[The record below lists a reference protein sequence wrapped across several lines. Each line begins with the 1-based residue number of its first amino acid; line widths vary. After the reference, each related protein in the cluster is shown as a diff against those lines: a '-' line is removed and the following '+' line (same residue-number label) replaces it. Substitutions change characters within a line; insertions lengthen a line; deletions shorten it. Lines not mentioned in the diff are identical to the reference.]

1 MTIRFRVYSTLFVST
16 LLFAG
21 PLLAQGAEKT
31 QEQCVAGV
39 DLELSLENLA
49 AEREGRAPNDAKAL
63 QVASGCIEKHPAFAP
78 AWVKR
83 GNVRSFGGDWDGAI
97 ADYAKALQVDPKN
110 DAAYRDR
117 AFAHLKKDNYAAAI
131 ADYDKALELDA
142 KDIMAVTGRG
152 DVHRVKGDGPRALAD
167 YNLAIGLAK
176 DDFFGEVYV
185 GSAYFGRARLFL
197 GLDRWDEAVA
207 DLTRVIEN
215 GYGSTLPAYELR
227 ALIYGMQKKSALALA
242 DYDTILE
249 MQPGHA
255 EALERRGEIHLE
267 SGDRAK
273 ATADYQALLAIDPK
287 NEKAIEAL
295 STLAPRSAGDY
306 IKVARTKANSQQW
319 EEAIRAYDDAVRV
332 EPGNAEAYAGRAS
345 AHAGKGAKE
354 RAHADYAKAI
364 QLDPKAAG
372 AHSGRAYLYES
383 QGDHA
388 RAIADYSRSIEV
400 ADASDKVTRIVA
412 YTNRGDIY
420 SRQSQTAAAIAD
432 YDQAIAIAATD
443 SMWNYVLAPD
453 AYLGRGKLHAAA
465 GKKDLARAD
474 FRKALELNPK
484 HEAVQTELAKL
495 DPPAA
500 PTAAPAT
507 PAAPQQASTPKTH
520 EEWFR
525 QALSQ
530 GRAKD
535 AEGAQASLTK
545 CLELKPDALPCLVLR
560 GNVQAMKGDYAAAS
574 ADYKKAMETDPNHPA
589 AYTGRG
595 IMLAKQ
601 GKRDEAIRD
610 LRTALRL
617 KPDFADA
624 QRALKMLGETP

>member
-1 MTIRFRVYSTLFVST
+1 MTIRCRILSTLFVST

-21 PLLAQGAEKT
+21 SLLAQGAEKT
-31 QEQCVAGV
+31 REQCVAGV

-83 GNVRSFGGDWDGAI
+83 GNVRTFGGDWDGAI
-97 ADYAKALQVDPKN
+97 ADYTKALQVDPKN

-117 AFAHLKKDNYAAAI
+117 AFAHLNKENFAAAI
-131 ADYDKALELDA
+131 ADYDQALELDA

-167 YNLAIGLAK
+167 YNLAIRLAK

-185 GSAYFGRARLFL
+185 SSAYFGRALLFM
-197 GLDRWDEAVA
+197 GQEQWDAAVT
-207 DLTRVIEN
+207 DFSQVIEN
-215 GYGSTLPAYELR
+215 GYGSKLSAYELR
-227 ALIYGMQKKSALALA
+227 AMVYGVRKKSALALA
-242 DYDTILE
+242 DYDSILE

-255 EALERRGEIHLE
+255 EALERRGAIHLE
-267 SGDRAK
+267 NGDRAK

-295 STLAPRSAGDY
+295 STLAPNSAADY
-306 IKVARTKANSQQW
+306 IKVARTKASAQQW
-319 EEAIRAYDDAVRV
+319 DQAIRVYDDALRV

-345 AHAGKGAKE
+345 AHANNGDQE
-354 RAHADYAKAI
+354 RAYADYAKAI

-372 AHSGRAYLYES
+372 AYSGRAYLYES

-400 ADASDKVTRIVA
+400 ADATDKVTRILA

-420 SRQSQTAAAIAD
+420 SRQKQTAAALAD
-432 YDQAIAIAATD
+432 YDQAIAVAATD
-443 SMWNYVLAPD
+443 SMWNYVLGPD

-484 HEAVQTELAKL
+484 HDAVQAELARL
-495 DPPAA
+495 DPPPA
-500 PTAAPAT
+500 PASPAT
-507 PAAPQQASTPKTH
+507 PTAPQQAATPKTH

-530 GRAKD
+530 GRRND
-535 AEGAQASLTK
+535 ADGALASLTK

-560 GNVQAMKGDYAAAS
+560 GNVLAMKGEYDAAS
-574 ADYKKAMETDPNHPA
+574 ADYRKAMETDPNHPA
-589 AYTGRG
+589 AYAGRG

-601 GKRDEAIRD
+601 GKRDEAIRE

-624 QRALKMLGETP
+624 QRALKMLGETQ

>member
-1 MTIRFRVYSTLFVST
+1 MTIGCRILSTLFVSA
-16 LLFAG
+16 LLFVPAAG
-21 PLLAQGAEKT
+21 SLLAQGAPQT
-31 QEQCVAGV
+31 REQCVAGV
-39 DLELSLENLA
+39 DLEISLENLA

-63 QVASGCIEKHPAFAP
+63 QVASGCIEKHAAFGP

-83 GNVRSFGGDWDGAI
+83 GDVRTFGGDWDGAI
-97 ADYAKALQVDPKN
+97 ADYTKALELDPKN

-117 AFAHLKKDNYAAAI
+117 AFAHLKKDNYPAAI
-131 ADYDKALELDA
+131 ADYDKALALDA
-142 KDIMAVTGRG
+142 KDILAVIGRG

-167 YNLAIGLAK
+167 YNLAIRLAK
-176 DDFFGEVYV
+176 DDAFGEVYV
-185 GSAYFGRARLFL
+185 SGAYFGRARLFL
-197 GLDRWDEAVA
+197 GLGRWDEAVT
-207 DLTRVIEN
+207 DLTKVIED
-215 GYGSTLPAYELR
+215 GYASTLSAYELR
-227 ALIYGMQKKSALALA
+227 ALIYGFQKKSALALA
-242 DYDTILE
+242 DYDAILE

-255 EALERRGEIHLE
+255 EALERRGAIYLE

-273 ATADYQALLAIDPK
+273 ATADFQALLATDPTS
-287 NEKAIEAL
+287 EKAIEAL

-306 IKVARTKANSQQW
+306 LKVARTKANAQQW
-319 EEAIRAYDDAVRV
+319 DEAIRAYDDALRV

-345 AHAGKGAKE
+345 AHSNKGDQE

-372 AHSGRAYLYES
+372 AYGGRAYLYES

-400 ADASDKVTRIVA
+400 ASAADKITVILA
-412 YTNRGDIY
+412 YTYRADIY
-420 SRQSQTAAAIAD
+420 SRQNQTEAALAD
-432 YDQAIAIAATD
+432 YDQAIAVAATD
-443 SMWNYVLAPD
+443 SMWNYVLGPD

-484 HEAVQTELAKL
+484 HDAVQAELAKL
-495 DPPAA
+495 DPPPA
-500 PTAAPAT
+500 PVAAPAAAQSAAT
-507 PAAPQQASTPKTH
+507 PQTH

-530 GRAKD
+530 GRRND
-535 AEGAQASLTK
+535 AEGALASLTK
-545 CLELKPDALPCLVLR
+545 CLELQPKALPCLVLR
-560 GNVQAMKGDYAAAS
+560 GNVLAMKGEYDAAS
-574 ADYKKAMETDPNHPA
+574 ADYRKAMETDPNHPA
-589 AYTGRG
+589 AYAGRG

-601 GKRDEAIRD
+601 GKRDEAIRE

>member
-1 MTIRFRVYSTLFVST
+1 MTIGFRISST
-16 LLFAG
+16 LLVSALFVA
-21 PLLAQGAEKT
+21 LLAQGAPKT
-31 QEQCVAGV
+31 PEQCVAGV
-39 DLELSLENLA
+39 DLEISLENLA
-49 AEREGRAPNDAKAL
+49 AERAGRAPNDTKAL

-83 GNVRSFGGDWDGAI
+83 GNVRTFGEDWDGAI

-110 DAAYRDR
+110 DSAYRDR

-131 ADYDKALELDA
+131 ADYDKALEIDA
-142 KDIMAVTGRG
+142 KDILAVIGRG
-152 DVHRVKGDGPRALAD
+152 DVHRVKGDAPRALAD
-167 YNLAIGLAK
+167 YNSALVLAK
-176 DDFFGEVYV
+176 DDFLGEVYV
-185 GSAYFGRARLFL
+185 SGAYFGRALLFV
-197 GLDRWDEAVA
+197 GQDRWDEAVP
-207 DLTRVIEN
+207 DLTRVIED
-215 GYGSTLPAYELR
+215 GYGPTLSAYELR
-227 ALIYGMQKKSALALA
+227 AMIYGFQKKTALAVA
-242 DYDTILE
+242 DYDAILE

-255 EALERRGEIHLE
+255 EALERRGALHLGN
-267 SGDRAK
+267 GDRAK
-273 ATADYQALLAIDPK
+273 ATADFQALLAIDPK

-295 STLAPRSAGDY
+295 STLKPRSAGDY
-306 IKVARTKANSQQW
+306 MKVAQTKANAQQW
-319 EEAIRAYDDAVRV
+319 DEAIRAYDDALRI
-332 EPGNAEAYAGRAS
+332 EPGNAGAYAGRAS
-345 AHAGKGAKE
+345 AHANKGAKE
-354 RAHADYAKAI
+354 RAYADYAKAI

-372 AHSGRAYLYES
+372 AYGGRAYLYES

-400 ADASDKVTRIVA
+400 ADATDKVTRILA

-420 SRQSQTAAAIAD
+420 SRQNQTAVAIAD
-432 YDQAIAIAATD
+432 YDQAIAVAATD
-443 SMWNYVLAPD
+443 SMFNYVLGPD

-484 HEAVQTELAKL
+484 HDAVQAELTKL

-500 PTAAPAT
+500 PAAA
-507 PAAPQQASTPKTH
+507 PAAPQQAATPKTH

-525 QALSQ
+525 LALSQ
-530 GRAKD
+530 GRGND
-535 AEGAQASLTK
+535 AAGALASLTK

-560 GNVQAMKGDYAAAS
+560 GNVLAMKGDYAAAA
-574 ADYKKAMETDPNHPA
+574 ADYRKATETDPNHPA
-589 AYTGRG
+589 AYAGRG

-601 GKRDEAIRD
+601 GKRDEAIRE